1 MLLDGA
7 VTAAGLR
14 QNSRLRNPPH
24 RPYRSACKIQLKT
37 TKILALQGRRT
48 RSKAFVA
55 FLEALKATSEVRKS
69 FFVAFNASSEVRKGF
84 FVAFLRLTQSRLS
97 CLQQR

>member
-37 TKILALQGRRT
+37 IKILALQGQQTRT
-48 RSKAFVA
+48 
-55 FLEALKATSEVRKS
+55 EALEGFSE
-69 FFVAFNASSEVRKGF
+69 AF
-84 FVAFLRLTQSRLS
+84 
-97 CLQQR
+97 